1 MGANGARGRKS
12 YQAAATSVRALRAG
26 GAGGLGEGRQSR
38 GGGCGGPGAAAQL
51 GSGRRRMRGEA
62 SFLAAGGEKCSC
74 PCAPAGGATSGA
86 ARGGAGCG
94 RGGGPAAAPPDPLRI
109 PDPFREKRT
118 AGMESE
124 GNTVAGAGGRPVKIR
139 KIPAVPTPTP
149 HTSRSDS
156 PAGGQEGVSEE
167 PRSPGQSRMPGV
179 LPLQCRGAAP
189 GRRTRERVGR
199 GYPRPRL

>member
-1 MGANGARGRKS
+1 
-12 YQAAATSVRALRAG
+12 
-26 GAGGLGEGRQSR
+26 
-38 GGGCGGPGAAAQL
+38 
-51 GSGRRRMRGEA
+51 MRGEA

-124 GNTVAGAGGRPVKIR
+124 GNTVAGAGGRPTKIT
-139 KIPAVPTPTP
+139 KMPAVPTPTP
-149 HTSRSDS
+149 T
-156 PAGGQEGVSEE
+156 PAAVTPPQ
-167 PRSPGQSRMPGV
+167 
-179 LPLQCRGAAP
+179 A
-189 GRRTRERVGR
+189 GRRA
-199 GYPRPRL
+199 